1 MKYTKEAADFLV
13 YCIEMY
19 KNKYSLSG
27 KETQALLNKPVQIY
41 IFLIH
46 LKHCIRPEWNT
57 HCRIFTTS
65 YRRGKNR
72 LTE

>member
-27 KETQALLNKPVQIY
+27 KETQALFEQTGADIY
-41 IFLIH
+41 ILDSFKALH
-46 LKHCIRPEWNT
+46 
-57 HCRIFTTS
+57 TTGVE
-65 YRRGKNR
+65 YTLQDIYDFIQEKKK
-72 LTE
+72 LTD